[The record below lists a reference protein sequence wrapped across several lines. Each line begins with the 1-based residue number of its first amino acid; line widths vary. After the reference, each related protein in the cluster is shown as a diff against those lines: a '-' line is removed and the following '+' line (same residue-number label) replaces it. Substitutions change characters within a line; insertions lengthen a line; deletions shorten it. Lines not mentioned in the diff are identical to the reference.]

1 MKYTI
6 EKFNEIKEKEM
17 QLIQMGE
24 DKVRSEIN
32 LTDGKLKKKIEQQ
45 KEKIKKL
52 ELEGNDM
59 KLKLSKSNQQRSYR
73 LDLEKA

>member
-59 KLKLSKSNQQRSYR
+59 KLKLSKSNQ
-73 LDLEKA
+73 

>member
-59 KLKLSKSNQQRSYR
+59 KLKLSKSN
-73 LDLEKA
+73 